1 MSSISETRRTRPQH
15 RNETRTA
22 ILFLLPFLL
31 FYGLFLLW
39 PIVLQFIDS
48 FRSTGLNSAAG
59 SHFIGLDNYRELFSD
74 SAFWW
79 AVWHTIWFTILTT
92 VPLVI
97 LGLVLAVLANR
108 KLPGRWFFRTAF
120 FAPYVL
126 PSAVVALIWIWIFQ
140 PSFGLLNGWISDL
153 GGSGDIN
160 WLGDKT
166 IAMFAISLATVW
178 WTLGFNFLLYL
189 AGLQSIPPT
198 VYDAAAVDGA
208 SGFRTF
214 WHVTL
219 PLLRRTHVLVIA
231 LQIIA
236 SLKLF
241 DQVYI
246 MTNGGPDNATRS
258 SLLYIFQEGFQEW
271 RIGYASALSVIFF
284 LIVVVASSLQLVAF
298 RGGRVEA
305 R

>member
-1 MSSISETRRTRPQH
+1 
-15 RNETRTA
+15 
-22 ILFLLPFLL
+22 
-31 FYGLFLLW
+31 
-39 PIVLQFIDS
+39 
-48 FRSTGLNSAAG
+48 
-59 SHFIGLDNYRELFSD
+59 
-74 SAFWW
+74 
-79 AVWHTIWFTILTT
+79 VWHTIWFTILTT

-97 LGLVLAVLANR
+97 LGLLLAVLANR
-108 KLPGRWFFRTAF
+108 ELPGRWFFRTAF

-166 IAMFAISLATVW
+166 IAMYAISLATVW

-198 VYDAAAVDGA
+198 IYDAAAVDGA
-208 SGFRTF
+208 SGLRTF

-219 PLLRRTHVLVIA
+219 PLLRRTHILVIA

-241 DQVYI
+241 DQVYL

-298 RGGRVEA
+298 RGGREEA

>member
-1 MSSISETRRTRPQH
+1 LSSITDTRRTRPG
-15 RNETRTA
+15 RRSDTRTA
-22 ILFLLPFLL
+22 LL
-31 FYGLFLLW
+31 FIAPFFVFYALFLLW
-39 PIVLQFIDS
+39 PIALQVIDS
-48 FRSTGLNSAAG
+48 FRSTGLNSTADA
-59 SHFIGLDNYRELFSD
+59 HFIGLDNYRELFSD

-79 AVWHTIWFTILTT
+79 AVWHTILFTILTT
-92 VPLVI
+92 VPLVV

-126 PSAVVALIWIWIFQ
+126 PSAVVALIWVWMFQ
-140 PSFGLLNGWISDL
+140 PSIGLVNSWLSDI
-153 GGSGDIN
+153 GIGEVN

-166 IAMFAISLATVW
+166 MAMFAVAIATVW

-189 AGLQSIPPT
+189 AGLQGIPPT

-208 SGFRTF
+208 TGFRTF
-214 WHVTL
+214 RYVTL
-219 PLLRRTHVLVIA
+219 PLLKRTHVLVVA

-241 DQVYI
+241 DQVYL

-284 LIVVVASSLQLVAF
+284 LIVVVASSLQILAF
-298 RGGRVEA
+298 RGAEGRA

>member
-1 MSSISETRRTRPQH
+1 LSSITETRRTRPGQ
-15 RNETRTA
+15 RSDARTA
-22 ILFLLPFLL
+22 VLFIAPFFV
-31 FYGLFLLW
+31 FYALFLLW

-48 FRSTGLNSAAG
+48 FRSTGLNSTADA
-59 SHFIGLDNYRELFSD
+59 HFIGLDNYRELFSD

-79 AVWHTIWFTILTT
+79 AVWHTIWFTVLTT
-92 VPLVI
+92 VPLVV
-97 LGLVLAVLANR
+97 LGLVLAVLAN
-108 KLPGRWFFRTAF
+108 KALPGRWFFRTAF

-126 PSAVVALIWIWIFQ
+126 PSAVVALIWVWMFQ
-140 PSFGLLNGWISDL
+140 PSIGLINSWLSDI
-153 GGSGDIN
+153 GVGEVN

-166 IAMFAISLATVW
+166 MAMFAVAIATVW

-189 AGLQSIPPT
+189 AGLQGIPPT

-208 SGFRTF
+208 SGLRTF

-219 PLLRRTHVLVIA
+219 PLLRRTHVLVLA

-241 DQVYI
+241 DQVYL

-258 SLLYIFQEGFQEW
+258 SILYIFQEGFQEW

-284 LIVVVASSLQLVAF
+284 LIVVVASSLQILAF
-298 RGGRVEA
+298 RGDEGRD

>member
-1 MSSISETRRTRPQH
+1 LSSITQTRRTKPGQRSD
-15 RNETRTA
+15 TRTA
-22 ILFLLPFLL
+22 FLFIAPFFV
-31 FYGLFLLW
+31 FYALFLLW

-48 FRSTGLNSAAG
+48 FRSTGLNSTAG
-59 SHFIGLDNYRELFSD
+59 AHFIGFDNYRELFSD
-74 SAFWW
+74 SSFWW

-92 VPLVI
+92 VPLVV

-126 PSAVVALIWIWIFQ
+126 PSAVVALIWVWMFQ
-140 PSFGLLNGWISDL
+140 PSIGLVNSWLSDI
-153 GGSGDIN
+153 GIGDVN
-160 WLGDKT
+160 WLGGKT
-166 IAMFAISLATVW
+166 VAMFAVAIATVW

-189 AGLQSIPPT
+189 AGLQGIPPT

-208 SGFRTF
+208 SSFRTF

-219 PLLRRTHVLVIA
+219 PLLRRTHVLVLA
-231 LQIIA
+231 LQVIA

-241 DQVYI
+241 DQVYL

-271 RIGYASALSVIFF
+271 RIGYASALSMIFF
-284 LIVVVASSLQLVAF
+284 LIVVVASSLQILAF
-298 RGGRVEA
+298 RGAEGRA